1 MLMDQST
8 FLSSAGAPVRPSAG
22 LGGACLLA
30 LALLSPAPALG
41 QLVDS
46 GVFRLYL
53 DGREAG
59 TEEFTIHRRGTGGAQ
74 ETLAMGTV
82 TMRSG
87 RVFKTLLQVQG
98 PGMVLAEYQVSV
110 TGVDTAEV
118 RLVRAGNRLR
128 RTVVAPDG
136 ERVREFRTRPETA
149 IFEDGVAHHYFVL
162 GAFLEGDIA
171 GATLHTFTPLADEPE
186 SAALLHAGPELI
198 ESEGATVE
206 TTQVRLG
213 SGEDAGAAWFD
224 GSGRLVRVS
233 LPARGF
239 LAVRVP

>member
-1 MLMDQST
+1 MDQSIS
-8 FLSSAGAPVRPSAG
+8 LSSAASPVRPSVR

-30 LALLSPAPALG
+30 LTLLSPPPASG

-87 RVFKTLLQVQG
+87 RIFKTLLQVQG

-110 TGVDTAEV
+110 TGADTAEV

-128 RTVVAPDG
+128 RTVVAPGG
-136 ERVREFRTRPETA
+136 ERVREFRTRPATV

-162 GAFLEGDIA
+162 GAFLGA
-171 GATLHTFTPLADEPE
+171 GAAGTTLNAFTPLADEPE
-186 SAALLHAGPELI
+186 STALLQAGPELL
-198 ESEGATVE
+198 ESGGATVE

-213 SGEDAGAAWFD
+213 SDEDAGAAWFD